1 MSAATAATFEA
12 IPLPAPVGR
21 RMRLGPFPSARD
33 ALKFAG
39 YAAVGGVAAAALGAV
54 AWLPIL
60 GGGFLL
66 SIHKPEGRGLD
77 DRLGDYLRWRFRTSA
92 FGGRGA
98 ERPAARAR
106 GAVARLADGRFVGG
120 LEADGIPVAFL
131 PPEEAR
137 RLFEGYRRLLDG
149 LDRGCLLR
157 ATLVPLSSAPFL
169 PPRRAPEGDDEVR
182 RARDGYAEMVRL
194 LCRRRFRRA
203 VYLLLW
209 SDGAGGTGSAR
220 LAEQVA
226 HVGEELERLGIP
238 NRRLRSR
245 ELAEALGRTGW
256 SAREGG

>member
-1 MSAATAATFEA
+1 MSAGAADVFGA

-21 RMRLGPFPSARD
+21 RMRLGPFPTARD

-54 AWLPIL
+54 AWRPIL

-66 SIHKPEGRGLD
+66 SIHKPEGRGLG

-98 ERPAARAR
+98 GRPAASAR
-106 GAVARLADGRFVGG
+106 GAAARLADGRYVAG

-157 ATLVPLSSAPFL
+157 ATLVPLAAAPFL
-169 PPRRAPEGDDEVR
+169 PPRRPPAGDGEVQ
-182 RARDGYAEMVRL
+182 RARDGYAELVRL

-203 VYLLLW
+203 VHLLLW
-209 SDGAGGTGSAR
+209 SDAVGGPGSAR
-220 LAEQVA
+220 LTEQVT
-226 HVGEELERLGIP
+226 HVGEELARLGIP

-245 ELAEALGRTGW
+245 ELVEALDRTGW